1 MKPMAIVYYGNEF
14 SGSMEQGIIS

>member
-1 MKPMAIVYYGNEF
+1 MKPMAIVYYGNEL